1 MKPNFVQKMKIIG
14 FVLLV
19 IGISAP
25 FIAPFYL
32 VSKLREWS
40 EREPV
45 GLVGLIVLTTVASL
59 LLAFLGAL
67 LYEGKI

>member
-1 MKPNFVQKMKIIG
+1 MKPNLIPKMKIIG
-14 FVLLV
+14 FVFLV

-32 VSKLREWS
+32 VAKLREWS

-45 GLVGLIVLTTVASL
+45 AMVGLIVLTTIASL
-59 LLAFLGAL
+59 ALAFLGVL
-67 LYEGKI
+67 MYEGRI